1 MKLIIDSGSTKT
13 DWCLTYGEKK
23 IKTAKS
29 EGINPFFQSD
39 EIIARIFRDSIA
51 ELQIPNTLSG
61 IYFYGAGIRKEM
73 SNRLH
78 DIILKAINYN
88 IIKNSNL
95 TISVEGDLLGAA
107 RALCQ
112 HEEGIACIL
121 GTGSNSCLYDGSK
134 IIDNTPPLGFILG
147 DEGSGAV
154 LGIKFLNALYKRR
167 LPNSLL
173 EEFEKEQKLS
183 LTEIIERVYRQPMPN
198 RFLASLSNF
207 IHKHIET
214 DEVMEIII
222 EHFRMFF
229 KNNIDRYNRK
239 DLPVNFIGSMAFH
252 YHKQLNDCALSE
264 GYTIGKIV
272 TSPIDG
278 LIKYHNKHR

>member
-39 EIIARIFRDSIA
+39 EIIARIFKDSIA
-51 ELQIPNTLSG
+51 ELQIPHTLSG

-73 SNRLH
+73 SNRLY

-88 IIKNSNL
+88 AIKNSDL

-112 HEEGIACIL
+112 NEEGIACIL
-121 GTGSNSCLYDGSK
+121 GTGSNSCLYDGCK

-154 LGIKFLNALYKRR
+154 LGIKFLNALYKKR

-198 RFLASLSNF
+198 RFLASLSTF
-207 IHKHIET
+207 IHKHIEI

>member
-39 EIIARIFRDSIA
+39 EIIARIFKDSIA
-51 ELQIPNTLSG
+51 ELQIPHTLSG

-73 SNRLH
+73 SNRLY

-88 IIKNSNL
+88 AIKNSNL

-112 HEEGIACIL
+112 NEEGIACIL
-121 GTGSNSCLYDGSK
+121 GTGSNSCLYDGCK

-154 LGIKFLNALYKRR
+154 LGIKFLNALYKKR

-198 RFLASLSNF
+198 RFLASLSTF
-207 IHKHIET
+207 IHKHIEI

-239 DLPVNFIGSMAFH
+239 DLPVNFIGSMAFY

-264 GYTIGKIV
+264 GYTIGEIV